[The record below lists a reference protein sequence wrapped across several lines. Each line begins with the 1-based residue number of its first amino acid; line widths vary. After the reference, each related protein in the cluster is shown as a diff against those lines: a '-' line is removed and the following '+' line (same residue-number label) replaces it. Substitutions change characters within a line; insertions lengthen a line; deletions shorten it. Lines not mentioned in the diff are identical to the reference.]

1 MPGQLCCETA
11 TAVSSLIDAS
21 ADEKVKTNGY
31 LTLEVLYASRR
42 LNEFGDHIDTI
53 MRHML
58 SNPEMPDLAAENE
71 MLSNQRIIAYIQ
83 ATAQVV
89 LNFASNEA
97 DQSDM
102 MHRQILRYITLACSV
117 FCEYL
122 VASSYRVKS
131 AGFSAMR
138 TILYHGLKPRFFT
151 VKNDKTDTEKMLE
164 LLNFDAL
171 SLSSEVQKTRSGQNS
186 LNNNLTP

>member
-42 LNEFGDHIDTI
+42 LSEFGDHIDTI

-97 DQSDM
+97 LLCLYLLLMRLIS
-102 MHRQILRYITLACSV
+102 QI
-117 FCEYL
+117 F
-122 VASSYRVKS
+122 
-131 AGFSAMR
+131 
-138 TILYHGLKPRFFT
+138 
-151 VKNDKTDTEKMLE
+151 
-164 LLNFDAL
+164 
-171 SLSSEVQKTRSGQNS
+171 QKQYK
-186 LNNNLTP
+186 